1 MTERRLRGIRNKTP
15 DQSMS
20 VRAHLGVESRL
31 NDSYVALHAS
41 YSQRLASGNLFL
53 PPEELGLE
61 FGIAVMLGEN
71 SRAYED
77 VALSTLPKDAAE
89 KAEGEIEKMRILPP
103 YAAIVRRNEQDVS
116 LLDAVEKRDIPIAQR
131 YSAILGPVN
140 RKIHT
145 QEAVGTPTS
154 EESRTF
160 LLDYLHSDY
169 VVKFNKIDP
178 KFFLQKKK
186 AVRGGVPYSA
196 YDRAAKFGDGIH
208 AFREDLKKTLFD
220 VDAREHVAVIDAV
233 REHFDQGSREFEATL
248 TEFLLGNGEDFIK
261 VYRACDELASS
272 AIGESDIYL
281 TFVRGLLT
289 TLAASKVDKA
299 IIMRAEDFKSILQ
312 GSIDPEKPL
321 AKGQDVLALAS
332 AISPK
337 AITNGLRLNWQDIE
351 WGCFVPTTDVRAEID
366 PKEVRLRLYY
376 TTDEGN
382 TVFFECTVNRMNG
395 EFDWS
400 ALPSPKL
407 NQEIASDAVRMMR
420 SVLANFRIDKDSSV
434 ADSGS
439 VKQGGNGNGN
449 GHKRNGNGERS
460 GGVAQQTIITNGESE
475 KEKPSPRNVTFDGP
489 AMEMVK
495 GVPNV
500 DRRRIFA
507 KVDEIRKGIRLIP
520 LEHED
525 EFSADGCRQYEVK
538 TGGKNGGKNGYRI
551 FVKQTGRDDYVVSE
565 VKFRRDTSRSSSMR
579 RRGR

>member
-15 DQSMS
+15 DLSTS

-31 NDSYVALHAS
+31 NDSYEALYAS

-71 SRAYED
+71 SKAYED
-77 VALSTLPKDAAE
+77 VALGTLPKDAAE
-89 KAEGEIEKMRILPP
+89 KAEGEIEKMRALPP
-103 YAAIVRRNEQDVS
+103 YTALVRKNEQGTS

-145 QEAVGTPTS
+145 QDASGSPTP
-154 EESRTF
+154 EESHTF

-178 KFFLQKKK
+178 NFFLQKKK
-186 AVRGGVPYSA
+186 AVKGGLSYSA
-196 YDRAAKFGDGIH
+196 YDRAAKFGEGVH
-208 AFREDLKKTLFD
+208 AFRDDLKKTLFD
-220 VDAREHVAVIDAV
+220 VDAREHTAVIEAI
-233 REHFDQGSREFEATL
+233 REHFDDGSREFETTL
-248 TEFLLGNGEDFIK
+248 TQFLLGDGQDFIK
-261 VYRACDELASS
+261 VYRACDELANS
-272 AIGESDIYL
+272 AVGESDVYL

-289 TLAASKVDKA
+289 TLHASKVDQT
-299 IIMRAEDFKSILQ
+299 IIMKAEDFRSILQ
-312 GSIDPEKPL
+312 GSIDPEKPVV
-321 AKGQDVLALAS
+321 KGQDVLAVANS
-332 AISPK
+332 IPPK

-351 WGCFVPTTDVRAEID
+351 WGCFVPTTDVRAEVD
-366 PKEVRLRLYY
+366 PKEVRLKLYY
-376 TTDEGN
+376 ETDGDN
-382 TVFFECTVNRMNG
+382 TVFFECTVNRASG

-407 NQEIASDAVRMMR
+407 NQEIASDAMRMMR
-420 SVLANFRIDKDSSV
+420 SVLANFRIDKVSDV
-434 ADSGS
+434 TDLGS
-439 VKQGGNGNGN
+439 VKQNGNGN

-460 GGVAQQTIITNGESE
+460 GGVPQQIIVTNGESE
-475 KEKPSPRNVTFDGP
+475 KEKLSPRNVTFDGP
-489 AMEMVK
+489 AMEVVK
-495 GVPNV
+495 GVPNA

-525 EFSADGCRQYEVK
+525 EFSDDGHRQYEVK

-551 FVKQTGRDDYVVSE
+551 FVKQTSKDDYVV
-565 VKFRRDTSRSSSMR
+565 VKVDFRRDTSRSASMR